1 MNSMNTT
8 TDSLAHGYSQDP
20 ILIAHSERKAA
31 LVIDINGCIIECT
44 LATTDLLGQ
53 TPEALVGQDFSVVFP
68 GLPFPQ
74 ETPGYNLAYV
84 GMNHAVNVWEKCTAF
99 IPSGGSIA
107 VEIAHYLIK
116 RGSKNF
122 IVLFLRRPSSS
133 ADTDA

>member
-1 MNSMNTT
+1 MV
-8 TDSLAHGYSQDP
+8 
-20 ILIAHSERKAA
+20 HSERKAA

-44 LATTDLLGQ
+44 QSTTDLLGQ
-53 TPEALVGQDFSVVFP
+53 TPESLVGQDVSVVFP
-68 GLPFPQ
+68 GLPFSQ

-84 GMNHAVNVWEKCTAF
+84 GMDHAKNVWERSTART
-99 IPSGGSIA
+99 PSGGSIA